1 MKKTYQDK
9 IDDYLFDRMTE
20 EERRALEEEIENN
33 MELREQLKFTEMVQR
48 ALKNKDGKNFM

>member
-9 IDDYLFDRMTE
+9 IDDYLMDRMTE
-20 EERRALEEEIENN
+20 DERLVFEEEIENN
-33 MELREQLKFTEMVQR
+33 MEIWEQLKFTEMVQR

>member
-9 IDDYLFDRMTE
+9 IDDYLLDRMTE
-20 EERRALEEEIENN
+20 DERQAFEEEIENN